1 MKKTFQIEKTKDWL
15 RAEEA
20 RIYRMIQSNE
30 DVIESFK
37 SELKFIK
44 KCREEINEANKMLRE
59 KWTGE

>member
-1 MKKTFQIEKTKDWL
+1 
-15 RAEEA
+15 
-20 RIYRMIQSNE
+20 MIQSNE